1 MAIEGILSIVLPIV
15 YIVVGAGL
23 VWFIVELAL
32 TIRTARSTVTDVK
45 KQLDPTLESVQKI
58 TATIEPVTAK
68 VDPLVDR
75 VSLTVD
81 AANLEIMRVDQI
93 LEDVTQITGSVT
105 KTMDAVGTVTNAPL
119 DLVTSVTDKVRS
131 KLKKRDASAESV
143 RLGTA
148 EGQQGSSQGVVKDFV
163 DAGVDIASSAV
174 SEQRDKM
181 AAHKAERAEKSAAQQ
196 KATDKMN
203 ATAATLSDAMFV
215 KADQDAGSGTPVPGA
230 ATAE

>member
-32 TIRTARSTVTDVK
+32 TIRKTRTTVADLQ
-45 KQLDPTLESVQKI
+45 KQIDPTLQSVQRI
-58 TATIEPVTAK
+58 TAAIEPVTAK

-93 LEDVTQITGSVT
+93 LEDVSQITGTAT
-105 KTMDAVGTVTNAPL
+105 KTMDAVGTITNAPL

-131 KLKKRDASAESV
+131 KFKKGGASAESV
-143 RLGTA
+143 RLGATDR
-148 EGQQGSSQGVVKDFV
+148 GPVRDFV

-174 SEQRDKM
+174 TEQRDKM
-181 AAHKAERAEKSAAQQ
+181 AAQKAERAEKSAAQQ
-196 KATDKMN
+196 EATDKMN
-203 ATAATLSDAMFV
+203 ATAATLSDAMF
-215 KADQDAGSGTPVPGA
+215 ADADRDAASGTPIPGSA
-230 ATAE
+230 VE